1 MADRSAVLNHT
12 DFEEVGQRSTGQIIQ
27 DVARDL
33 RDMVRSEL
41 RLAKAEMKETVAQA
55 GKAAGMFGGAAV
67 CGLFAVACFVT
78 TCVWALSLAMP
89 WGVAALLMAILLVC
103 IGGALYAGG
112 RSKMKQV
119 NPVPERTVETLKEP
133 LR

>member
-12 DFEEVGQRSTGQIIQ
+12 DFEEAGQRSTGQIIQ
-27 DVARDL
+27 DVARDV

-41 RLAKAEMKETVAQA
+41 RLAKAELKETAAQA
-55 GKAAGMFGGAAV
+55 GKAGGMFAGAAV
-67 CGLFAVACFVT
+67 CGLFAVACLVA
-78 TCVWALSLAMP
+78 TCIWALSLAMP
-89 WGVAALLMAILLVC
+89 WGIAALLMSILLVC
-103 IGGALYAGG
+103 IAGAMYAGG